1 LLHKGGAMGLT
12 APKSGPALGDV
23 RASVTMLDKLYS
35 NIGEEARRFMLEA
48 PKLVGLTGAAEPVAK
63 PRISS
68 QDKLSLVFSLSR

>member
-1 LLHKGGAMGLT
+1 
-12 APKSGPALGDV
+12 
-23 RASVTMLDKLYS
+23 MLDKLYS